1 MSFHDEYVGSAK
13 VISDHTGKND
23 HQIVK
28 IDKPK
33 IRELNSSSFT
43 PREFRLPDSVNNN
56 MFYQYQI
63 LGTIY
68 IFVDNNGS
76 DLLVLQVDI
85 LDSTVMDDDTKIKN
99 LILDAV
105 DFYVD
110 KELSLGAGVEI
121 VGKITPM
128 ALIRGLNL
136 KVWRLWRQAGGI
148 V

>member
-1 MSFHDEYVGSAK
+1 M
-13 VISDHTGKND
+13 
-23 HQIVK
+23 
-28 IDKPK
+28 
-33 IRELNSSSFT
+33 
-43 PREFRLPDSVNNN
+43 
-56 MFYQYQI
+56 
-63 LGTIY
+63 
-68 IFVDNNGS
+68 
-76 DLLVLQVDI
+76 LQVDI

-136 KVWRLWRQAGGI
+136 KV
-148 V
+148 

>member
-56 MFYQYQI
+56 MFTSIKYWELFTSLLIIMGLTYWCCKW
-63 LGTIY
+63 
-68 IFVDNNGS
+68 IF
-76 DLLVLQVDI
+76 
-85 LDSTVMDDDTKIKN
+85 
-99 LILDAV
+99 
-105 DFYVD
+105 
-110 KELSLGAGVEI
+110 
-121 VGKITPM
+121 
-128 ALIRGLNL
+128 
-136 KVWRLWRQAGGI
+136 
-148 V
+148 

>member
-63 LGTIY
+63 LGTIC

-85 LDSTVMDDDTKIKN
+85 LDSTVI
-99 LILDAV
+99 DAG
-105 DFYVD
+105 DFDVD
-110 KELSLGAGVEI
+110 KELSRGAGVEI

-136 KVWRLWRQAGGI
+136 KV
-148 V
+148 